1 MWSDFAFFLAP
12 SVSSILNRQKDF
24 RALPYELPVS
34 IFSKPLYKMKNISII
49 LEDHG
54 TFAFIF
60 QSIGKGKKKMLNQ
73 RQIDRMLT
81 KLERFEHTL
90 ERCYFEKVGE
100 LDMRA
105 ILPMAAIMQSRRT
118 ACFGQLKKAGSGAER
133 APIAGS
139 KGSSRYRML
148 LPGRIYF
155 CARTAWG
162 MKRSSG

>member
-1 MWSDFAFFLAP
+1 M
-12 SVSSILNRQKDF
+12 
-24 RALPYELPVS
+24 E
-34 IFSKPLYKMKNISII
+34 
-49 LEDHG
+49 

-105 ILPMAAIMQSRRT
+105 YPADGSHHAIPEDSLFRPVKPNELMNNLLCRRFFPAARWSLFQIAQMLTARRKIADIMKSANVTQGKSV
-118 ACFGQLKKAGSGAER
+118 
-133 APIAGS
+133 
-139 KGSSRYRML
+139 
-148 LPGRIYF
+148 
-155 CARTAWG
+155 
-162 MKRSSG
+162 